1 MSQARVLAVANQKGG
16 VGKTTTAVNVSAYL
30 ALGLRVLL
38 VDLDPQANATSS
50 LGLDPSGV
58 ELSTYDALIGQAQLA
73 DAIVNSGRPQLDIAP
88 ASRALAGA
96 QVELVELSDREYR
109 LERALA
115 QVLDRYEVVFVDT
128 PPSLGI
134 LTLNALVAADR
145 LLAPVQ
151 CEYLALEGVA
161 QLMETIELV
170 RATLNPRLQLLGML
184 MTMFDPRTRLSSQ
197 VVDEVRR
204 HFPDQT
210 FDTVIPRSVR
220 LSEAPSYGKPVL
232 RPRTRARV
240 VRAGRA
246 STAWV
251 AAWARSSL
259 APRSVCGKC
268 QSTRFIPIPGS
279 RALTSTSRN
288 WKSWRNRFASTACCS
303 PSWSANCRMDR
314 SS

>member
-1 MSQARVLAVANQKGG
+1 LAVVAVANQKGG
-16 VGKTTTAVNVSAYL
+16 VGKTTTAVNLGAYL
-30 ALGLRVLL
+30 ALGVRVLL
-38 VDLDPQANATSS
+38 IDLDPQANATSS

-58 ELSTYDALIGQAQLA
+58 ELSTYEALIGEAALG
-73 DAIVNSGRPQLDIAP
+73 DAIVTSGRLQLDLVP

-96 QVELVELSDREYR
+96 QVELVELPDREHR
-109 LERALA
+109 LRKALSD
-115 QVLDRYEVVFVDT
+115 VRTGYDVVFIDC

-134 LTLNALVAADR
+134 LTLNALVAADL

-170 RATLNPRLQLLGML
+170 RATLNPRLELLGML
-184 MTMFDPRTRLSSQ
+184 MTMYDPRTRLSSQ

-232 RPRTRARV
+232 EYEP
-240 VRAGRA
+240 
-246 STAWV
+246 
-251 AAWARSSL
+251 
-259 APRSVCGKC
+259 
-268 QSTRFIPIPGS
+268 
-279 RALTSTSRN
+279 TSRGAGAYADLAQELI
-288 WKSWRNRFASTACCS
+288 RRGLL
-303 PSWSANCRMDR
+303 R
-314 SS
+314 